1 MEEINSPKKIEE
13 TGDVQESIANF
24 VNKLAELILPEEKC
38 FKFTKV
44 GLDTDS
50 FELTK
55 NIISNFKEVCQT
67 PDDNKK
73 LLLLELFE
81 CYFLDDKSFKRIE
94 LDDISDFSDMME
106 NYKNFWNIWLKFK
119 NEKFNRTEEAKSF
132 VRLLSKIPN
141 LDAFFANIGMRLLM
155 KKGYTLENLLKYAIY
170 ALVYKKKFYYNIK
183 NLIQKTK
190 GLDYLSTANKLKSLI
205 DKINFEDDLNN
216 MQLIFQNNSFELVS
230 VDIDIILN
238 DMEVQESKFPKSL
251 KKRINKYINKGNEQI
266 KKENVEI
273 MKKEKEQN
281 ENENENKQDEQKQNE
296 RDQNEQEIDN
306 IKSSE
311 KENKE
316 RNKIILPVKRIENTI
331 NKNIED
337 NKINELILKI
347 ELMQKTLDENK
358 LAQEKK
364 NTELKNT
371 NSELQKEIVK
381 LKDELNNKNEE
392 NEEIK
397 QEYKV
402 NIKELKTEI
411 KNIKNVMKLKIQK
424 IENNEA
430 KIKNL
435 EKSNKE
441 ITSILDSIKN

>member
-1 MEEINSPKKIEE
+1 
-13 TGDVQESIANF
+13 
-24 VNKLAELILPEEKC
+24 
-38 FKFTKV
+38 
-44 GLDTDS
+44 
-50 FELTK
+50 
-55 NIISNFKEVCQT
+55 
-67 PDDNKK
+67 
-73 LLLLELFE
+73 
-81 CYFLDDKSFKRIE
+81 
-94 LDDISDFSDMME
+94 MME

-306 IKSSE
+306 IKS
-311 KENKE
+311 
-316 RNKIILPVKRIENTI
+316 
-331 NKNIED
+331 
-337 NKINELILKI
+337 
-347 ELMQKTLDENK
+347 
-358 LAQEKK
+358 
-364 NTELKNT
+364 
-371 NSELQKEIVK
+371 
-381 LKDELNNKNEE
+381 
-392 NEEIK
+392 
-397 QEYKV
+397 
-402 NIKELKTEI
+402 
-411 KNIKNVMKLKIQK
+411 
-424 IENNEA
+424 
-430 KIKNL
+430 
-435 EKSNKE
+435 
-441 ITSILDSIKN
+441 